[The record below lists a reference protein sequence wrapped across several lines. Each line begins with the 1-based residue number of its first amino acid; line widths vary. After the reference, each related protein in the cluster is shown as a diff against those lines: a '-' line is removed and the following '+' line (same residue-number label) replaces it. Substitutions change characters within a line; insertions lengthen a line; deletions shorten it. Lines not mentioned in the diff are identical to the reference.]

1 MKRNP
6 EMERMTS
13 ELLTEVDRSR
23 IKVKTVIFDTDGQQ
37 YLMYYLINDTYKL
50 LIAGTVHT
58 HDLDLLLPESSISA
72 QYCYSNSFYHH
83 CNRQGTTSNTDGEY
97 D

>member
-1 MKRNP
+1 
-6 EMERMTS
+6 MTS

-50 LIAGTVHT
+50 LIAG
-58 HDLDLLLPESSISA
+58 
-72 QYCYSNSFYHH
+72 NSPYK
-83 CNRQGTTSNTDGEY
+83 
-97 D
+97 